1 MCLKVISTCFDNRES
16 KHPLSQ
22 VRTDRTLPHAEGES
36 ISLMLN
42 VSGSCFSSPS
52 LRNLA
57 NYQWL
62 MDFALY
68 FILYIIF
75 LFILH
80 IAFVSLYRL
89 LK

>member
-1 MCLKVISTCFDNRES
+1 VFESNFNFCFDNSEG
-16 KHPLSQ
+16 KHPPSQ
-22 VRTDRTLPHAEGES
+22 VHPDRTLPHAEGEDT
-36 ISLMLN
+36 SLTLN

-68 FILYIIF
+68 FNLYTIF